1 MIEPSLPTEDN
12 SVSSNHDSR
21 HLKRAQSLIARE
33 DSVDDILQLLSTTSV
48 RKDSISS
55 GASSASPATSPLSIT
70 KTCNSSPSE
79 RGSNAPVPI
88 LRRTSSYVSIE
99 SANKSLDAS
108 VSKSGS
114 VRRRGIQITIT
125 GLDVIT
131 DDAPPHHEQEEVP
144 VKISTSVPVTNM
156 KRSGSMV
163 SFNSVDVRDY
173 DVTLGDN
180 PSVGSGPAI
189 ALDWSYHERP
199 RISVDEYETS
209 FRDQSRL
216 HKEPKRLAPGQ
227 REKILKNGLG
237 FTDEQLQEA
246 EKETK
251 KIQRERGLSSA
262 LSSFWRVESAFDS
275 IKERM
280 QKNRENRKG
289 KKAVD
294 PLA

>member
-1 MIEPSLPTEDN
+1 MQDTLIVPSVPTEDI
-12 SVSSNHDSR
+12 SFAS
-21 HLKRAQSLIARE
+21 KPMMKAQSLIARE
-33 DSVDDILQLLSTTSV
+33 DSVDDILQLLSNTSV
-48 RKDSISS
+48 RKGSTASDSSSISPTN
-55 GASSASPATSPLSIT
+55 SPWPIPQSRNSPT
-70 KTCNSSPSE
+70 SE
-79 RGSNAPVPI
+79 RSSNTPLPI
-88 LRRTSSYVSIE
+88 LKRTSSYLSME
-99 SANKSLDAS
+99 SSNKSLDAS
-108 VSKSGS
+108 FSKSGS
-114 VRRRGIQITIT
+114 IRRRGIQITIT

-131 DDAPPHHEQEEVP
+131 DDVP
-144 VKISTSVPVTNM
+144 QDLEVKIRTSDVQPITI

-180 PSVGSGPAI
+180 PSVGCGPAI

-227 REKILKNGLG
+227 REKLLKNGLG
-237 FTDEQLQEA
+237 FTDEQLKEA

-251 KIQRERGLSSA
+251 KIQRERGMSST
-262 LSSFWRVESAFDS
+262 LSSFWRVEHAFDS

-280 QKNRENRKG
+280 QKRGNKG
-289 KKAVD
+289 NAKKAVD
-294 PLA
+294 PLS